1 MLQVEKSTTLTGRI
15 EFEGQQ
21 AVYLQAQISDNGGN
35 SNISQTITNQS
46 VYDTNKTECRDAIK
60 EFQQKVW
67 SVEDEQVVE

>member
-21 AVYLQAQISDNGGN
+21 AVYLQAQISDTGGN
-35 SNISQTITNQS
+35 SNISQTITNQD
-46 VYDTNKTECRDAIK
+46 VYDKNKMECRNAIK

-67 SVEDEQVVE
+67 TIEDEYVTQ